1 MQLKSNI
8 TRYIITAVI
17 LVLFIVFAIRL
28 NSVTK
33 IQLVNRTGQTFET
46 GVVVDILQDN
56 IQEDGARIGQQVVD
70 IQMTSGEKAG
80 QILTTTSSAGYLF
93 GAACTVGMKVIVIQ
107 SVSGDTVVTSVYSA
121 DRTAVVIGFAF
132 YIFSCSAW

>member
-70 IQMTSGEKAG
+70 IQMTSGEKTG
-80 QILTTTSSAGYLF
+80 QSSGHRLR
-93 GAACTVGMKVIVIQ
+93 GLCGQTGPVWPG
-107 SVSGDTVVTSVYSA
+107 
-121 DRTAVVIGFAF
+121 
-132 YIFSCSAW
+132 

>member
-17 LVLFIVFAIRL
+17 LVLFLVFAVRL

-70 IQMTSGEKAG
+70 IQMTSGEKTG

-93 GAACTVGMKVIVIQ
+93 
-107 SVSGDTVVTSVYSA
+107 
-121 DRTAVVIGFAF
+121 
-132 YIFSCSAW
+132 